1 MPCWYPSRHQGSAQL
16 SACQKVIADVFPQ
29 PATPDGSI
37 TASDALCIFQ
47 KAFGLPSCLDSVSPS
62 NEAPMANAGSD
73 QSVDAGV
80 IVVLSGTASDPD
92 GGIVSNMWEQ
102 TGGTTVSLAGV
113 DSLTAMFTAPDVS
126 VDETLTF
133 RLTATDN
140 DGAQASDEVTV
151 TVLQVNQPAD
161 PNQFASVSAGGSHTC
176 RLRESGAVECWGR
189 DSEGQ
194 STPPAATFIS
204 VSAGGSHTCG
214 LRGSGAMA
222 CWGRDSEGQ
231 STPPAATFI
240 SVSAGG
246 SHTCGLR
253 ESGAVECW
261 GRDGSGQSTPPAGT
275 FISVSGGGF
284 HTCGL
289 RESGAVECWG
299 RDGSGQSTPPA
310 GTFISVSAGVWHTC
324 GLRETGAVECWGH
337 DDSGQSTP
345 PAGTFISVSGGN
357 LHTCGARDSGEV
369 TCWGDDAWDLSTS
382 PPGTFTSVSA
392 GSYHTCGVLRE
403 EKGAV
408 ECWGLDNNGQATPPN
423 PVYQPPMV
431 NAGVDQSVEAGTE
444 VILTGTA
451 SDPDGSIV
459 SYMWEQTGGT
469 TVSLA
474 GADSLTAMFTAP
486 DVSVDET
493 LDLPAYRYR
502 RRRRHRA

>member
-1 MPCWYPSRHQGSAQL
+1 MMEKLLQRILLFISGQRGAWLSVTSLMLLVCVVMGLPALSGAQQTCQPDGDVDQNGSVTASDALLVFQQASGSAQL

-37 TASDALCIFQ
+37 TVSDALCIFQ
-47 KAFGLPSCLDSVSPS
+47 KAFGLPSCLDSVSPP

-102 TGGTTVSLAGV
+102 TGGTTVSLAGA

-161 PNQFASVSAGGSHTC
+161 NDPNQASVSAGGSHTC

-222 CWGRDSEGQ
+222 CCDSEGR
-231 STPPAATFI
+231 AACGNVYF
-240 SVSAGG
+240 GQCRRF
-246 SHTCGLR
+246 SHLR
-253 ESGAVECW
+253 A
-261 GRDGSGQSTPPAGT
+261 A
-275 FISVSGGGF
+275 
-284 HTCGL
+284 
-289 RESGAVECWG
+289 
-299 RDGSGQSTPPA
+299 
-310 GTFISVSAGVWHTC
+310 
-324 GLRETGAVECWGH
+324 
-337 DDSGQSTP
+337 
-345 PAGTFISVSGGN
+345 
-357 LHTCGARDSGEV
+357 
-369 TCWGDDAWDLSTS
+369 
-382 PPGTFTSVSA
+382 
-392 GSYHTCGVLRE
+392 
-403 EKGAV
+403 
-408 ECWGLDNNGQATPPN
+408 
-423 PVYQPPMV
+423 
-431 NAGVDQSVEAGTE
+431 
-444 VILTGTA
+444 
-451 SDPDGSIV
+451 
-459 SYMWEQTGGT
+459 
-469 TVSLA
+469 
-474 GADSLTAMFTAP
+474 
-486 DVSVDET
+486 
-493 LDLPAYRYR
+493 
-502 RRRRHRA
+502 